1 VLPASSSDWPLHIH
15 GILAFAISVE
25 APHAFAVAKSK
36 LIMSI
41 GALRLKWHGPYLGR
55 AASVFVLVLL
65 LHVWALYV
73 FSRGLS
79 AVVPA
84 DVTQTTLSVAL
95 LAPPPAPSAQTP
107 TPAPRP
113 RARNA
118 PTIAAP
124 VAATPAPAPPVA
136 EPAPEVPPA
145 PAPAAE
151 PPPLPS
157 TPHTSNRALGA
168 QALPTKGRIVY
179 RTSYTRL
186 AGIHAVTFVDWS
198 IDPEKATYELW
209 LRTVDPAG
217 LLDLRS
223 TGTLKS
229 FGIAPDNYIE
239 KIEIANRELRADFDW
254 KMSAVSFI
262 GRGASQPTTFAEGTQ
277 DPLSLQFHLPLLAQ
291 AYPWRFAPGAEVTF
305 AVARRSVENYSF
317 VVEGFETTNIDG
329 TDVMTLKIDR
339 KRGPGANRRVE
350 IWMAPEFQWLP
361 VRLRFTDSNEEVWDS
376 VLSQLP
382 SEPPPPEPIV
392 QEPVKP

>member
-1 VLPASSSDWPLHIH
+1 MQHIH
-15 GILAFAISVE
+15 GILAFAISVH
-25 APHAFAVAKSK
+25 APHAFAASKSN
-36 LIMSI
+36 LIMSTGFSI
-41 GALRLKWHGPYLGR
+41 PKWQGPSLWR
-55 AASVFVLVLL
+55 AGSVFALVLVL
-65 LHVWALYV
+65 HAWALYV

-79 AVVPA
+79 AVVPPDA
-84 DVTQTTLSVAL
+84 TQTTLSVRL
-95 LAPPPAPSAQTP
+95 LAPPPAPAPSAQAP
-107 TPAPRP
+107 KPAPRP

-118 PTIAAP
+118 PTISAP
-124 VAATPAPAPPVA
+124 VELAPAPAPSPV
-136 EPAPEVPPA
+136 EAPVESPPA
-145 PAPAAE
+145 PLPPVATDPPASASNAE
-151 PPPLPS
+151 PSDL
-157 TPHTSNRALGA
+157 ALGA

-186 AGIHAVTFVDWS
+186 TGITALTYVDWS

-223 TGTLKS
+223 NGTLKA

-254 KMSAVSFI
+254 KMSAVSFV
-262 GRGASQPTTFAEGTQ
+262 GRGAGQPTTFAEGTQ

-291 AYPWRFAPGAEVTF
+291 AYPWRFSPGSEVTF
-305 AVARRSVENYSF
+305 AIARRNVENYSF
-317 VVEGFETTNIDG
+317 VVEGFETTRIDG
-329 TDVMTLKIDR
+329 SDVMTLKIDR
-339 KRGPGANRRVE
+339 KRGPNANRRVE

-361 VRLRFTDSNEEVWDS
+361 VRLRFTDSNDEVWDS

-382 SEPPPPEPIV
+382 NEPPPPDPIV

>member
-1 VLPASSSDWPLHIH
+1 MST
-15 GILAFAISVE
+15 GISV
-25 APHAFAVAKSK
+25 P
-36 LIMSI
+36 
-41 GALRLKWHGPYLGR
+41 RWRGPSLGR
-55 AASVFVLVLL
+55 AASVFALVLL

-84 DVTQTTLSVAL
+84 DVTQTTLSVSL
-95 LAPPPAPSAQTP
+95 LAPPPAPAPSVQAP
-107 TPAPRP
+107 KPAPRP

-118 PTIAAP
+118 PTMTAPIELAP
-124 VAATPAPAPPVA
+124 VVIPPPIEPLPESPPAPPMVA
-136 EPAPEVPPA
+136 ADPPA
-145 PAPAAE
+145 SASAE
-151 PPPLPS
+151 QPSNLP
-157 TPHTSNRALGA
+157 LGA

-186 AGIHAVTFVDWS
+186 AGITALTYVDWS
-198 IDPEKATYELW
+198 IDPDKATYELW
-209 LRTVDPAG
+209 LRTVDPTG

-229 FGIAPDNYIE
+229 FGIAPDNYVE
-239 KIEIANRELRADFDW
+239 KIEVANRELRADFDW
-254 KMSAVSFI
+254 KVSAVSFV
-262 GRGASQPTTFAEGTQ
+262 GRGAGQPTTFAEGTQ

-291 AYPWRFAPGAEVTF
+291 AYPWRFSPGSEVTF
-305 AVARRSVENYSF
+305 AVARRNVENYSF
-317 VVEGFETTNIDG
+317 VVEGFETTRIDG

-339 KRGPGANRRVE
+339 KRGPHANRRVE

-361 VRLRFTDSNEEVWDS
+361 VRLRFTDSNDEVWDS

-382 SEPPPPEPIV
+382 SDPPPPDRIV

>member
-1 VLPASSSDWPLHIH
+1 MRRGPSLWR
-15 GILAFAISVE
+15 
-25 APHAFAVAKSK
+25 AV
-36 LIMSI
+36 
-41 GALRLKWHGPYLGR
+41 
-55 AASVFVLVLL
+55 SVFALVLM

-84 DVTQTTLSVAL
+84 DVTQTTLSVSL
-95 LAPPPAPSAQTP
+95 LAPPPAPTPSAQAP
-107 TPAPRP
+107 KPAPRP

-118 PTIAAP
+118 PTITSP
-124 VAATPAPAPPVA
+124 VAAAPAPAPPVA
-136 EPAPEVPPA
+136 ETPPEVPPA
-145 PAPAAE
+145 PAVAADPPASA
-151 PPPLPS
+151 S
-157 TPHTSNRALGA
+157 TPQTSDLALGA

-186 AGIHAVTFVDWS
+186 VGIHAVTYVDWS
-198 IDPEKATYELW
+198 IDPDKATYELW

-223 TGTLKS
+223 TGTLKP

-239 KIEIANRELRADFDW
+239 KIEVANRELRADFDW
-254 KMSAVSFI
+254 KISAVSFV
-262 GRGASQPTTFAEGTQ
+262 GRGASQPMTFAEGTQ

-305 AVARRSVENYSF
+305 AVARRNVENYSF
-317 VVEGFETTNIDG
+317 VVEGFETTQIDG

-339 KRGPGANRRVE
+339 KRGPNANRRVE

-382 SEPPPPEPIV
+382 SEPPPPDPIV

>member
-1 VLPASSSDWPLHIH
+1 MSTDFHVPAWRGPSLP
-15 GILAFAISVE
+15 
-25 APHAFAVAKSK
+25 
-36 LIMSI
+36 
-41 GALRLKWHGPYLGR
+41 R
-55 AASVFVLVLL
+55 AASVFALVLL
-65 LHVWALYV
+65 FHLWALYV

-79 AVVPA
+79 ALPPEN
-84 DVTQTTLSVAL
+84 VTQTTLSVSL
-95 LAPPPAPSAQTP
+95 LAPPPAPAPTAQVQN
-107 TPAPRP
+107 PAPRP

-118 PTIAAP
+118 PTITP
-124 VAATPAPAPPVA
+124 TVEATPAPTPAPPD
-136 EPAPEVPPA
+136 PAPPDPAPDAPPTPPKVADPPPVPA
-145 PAPAAE
+145 PAST
-151 PPPLPS
+151 LP
-157 TPHTSNRALGA
+157 LGA

-186 AGIHAVTFVDWS
+186 LGITATTYVDWS
-198 IDPEKATYELW
+198 IDPDKATYELW

-229 FGIAPDNYIE
+229 FGIAPDNYTE

-262 GRGASQPTTFAEGTQ
+262 GRGAGQPVAFGEGTQ

-291 AYPWRFAPGAEVTF
+291 AYPWRFSPGSEVTF
-305 AVARRSVENYSF
+305 AVARRNVEQYSF
-317 VVEGFETTNIDG
+317 VVEGFEATRVDG

-339 KRGPGANRRVE
+339 KRGPDANRRVE

-361 VRLRFTDSNEEVWDS
+361 VRLRFTDSNDEVWDS
-376 VLSQLP
+376 VLAQLP
-382 SEPPPPEPIV
+382 NEPPPPEPIV

>member
-1 VLPASSSDWPLHIH
+1 
-15 GILAFAISVE
+15 
-25 APHAFAVAKSK
+25 
-36 LIMSI
+36 MSI
-41 GALRLKWHGPYLGR
+41 GALRLKWQGLSLGR

-95 LAPPPAPSAQTP
+95 LAPPPAPAPSAQAP
-107 TPAPRP
+107 TPASRP
-113 RARNA
+113 HARNA

-136 EPAPEVPPA
+136 EPAPEVPPP

-157 TPHTSNRALGA
+157 TPHTSNLALGA

-186 AGIHAVTFVDWS
+186 AGIRAVTFVDWS

-254 KMSAVSFI
+254 KMSAVSFV
-262 GRGASQPTTFAEGTQ
+262 GRGASQPMTFAEGTQ

-305 AVARRSVENYSF
+305 AVARRNVENYSF

-339 KRGPGANRRVE
+339 KRGPDANRRVE

-361 VRLRFTDSNEEVWDS
+361 VRLRFTDSNDEVWDS

-382 SEPPPPEPIV
+382 SEPPPPDRIV

>member
-1 VLPASSSDWPLHIH
+1 MSTGFSIPKWQGASLW
-15 GILAFAISVE
+15 
-25 APHAFAVAKSK
+25 
-36 LIMSI
+36 
-41 GALRLKWHGPYLGR
+41 R
-55 AASVFVLVLL
+55 AASVFALVLL

-84 DVTQTTLSVAL
+84 DATQTTLSVAL
-95 LAPPPAPSAQTP
+95 LAPPPAPTQSAQP
-107 TPAPRP
+107 TNPAPRP

-118 PTIAAP
+118 PTITAPVEAAPAPAPSPVETPVEAPPAPPAP
-124 VAATPAPAPPVA
+124 VAAD
-136 EPAPEVPPA
+136 PPA
-145 PAPAAE
+145 AA
-151 PPPLPS
+151 S
-157 TPHTSNRALGA
+157 TAQQDLALGA

-186 AGIHAVTFVDWS
+186 TGITALTYVDWS

-223 TGTLKS
+223 NGTLKS

-254 KMSAVSFI
+254 KMSAVSFV

-291 AYPWRFAPGAEVTF
+291 AYPWRFSPGSEVTF
-305 AVARRSVENYSF
+305 AVARRNVENYSF
-317 VVEGFETTNIDG
+317 VVDGFETTRIDD
-329 TDVMTLKIDR
+329 TDVMTLKLDR
-339 KRGPGANRRVE
+339 KRGPNANRRVE

-361 VRLRFTDSNEEVWDS
+361 VRLRFTDSNDEVWDS

-382 SEPPPPEPIV
+382 SEPPPRDRIV

>member
-1 VLPASSSDWPLHIH
+1 MSTE
-15 GILAFAISVE
+15 FSVPE
-25 APHAFAVAKSK
+25 WRGPSLWRA
-36 LIMSI
+36 
-41 GALRLKWHGPYLGR
+41 GA
-55 AASVFVLVLL
+55 VFVLVLL
-65 LHVWALYV
+65 LHMWALYI

-79 AVVPA
+79 AFVPA
-84 DVTQTTLSVAL
+84 DATQTTLSVSL
-95 LAPPPAPSAQTP
+95 LAPPAPAPSAEAP
-107 TPAPRP
+107 KPAPRP
-113 RARNA
+113 RPRNA
-118 PTIAAP
+118 PTITPTVAP
-124 VAATPAPAPPVA
+124 ALAPAPAPPA
-136 EPAPEVPPA
+136 DTAPPDTPPA
-145 PAPAAE
+145 PPKIAVE
-151 PPPLPS
+151 PPVSAPIAQTSTLP
-157 TPHTSNRALGA
+157 LGA

-186 AGIHAVTFVDWS
+186 LGIKALTYVDWS
-198 IDPEKATYELW
+198 IDPDKATYELW

-262 GRGASQPTTFAEGTQ
+262 GRGAGQPTTFGEGTQ

-291 AYPWRFAPGAEVTF
+291 AYPWRFSPGSEVTF
-305 AVARRSVENYSF
+305 AVARRNVENYSF
-317 VVEGFETTNIDG
+317 VVEGFESTRIDG

-339 KRGPGANRRVE
+339 KRGPEANRRVE

-361 VRLRFTDSNEEVWDS
+361 VRLRFTDSNDEVWDS
-376 VLSQLP
+376 VLAQLP
-382 SEPPPPEPIV
+382 NEPPPPDRIV